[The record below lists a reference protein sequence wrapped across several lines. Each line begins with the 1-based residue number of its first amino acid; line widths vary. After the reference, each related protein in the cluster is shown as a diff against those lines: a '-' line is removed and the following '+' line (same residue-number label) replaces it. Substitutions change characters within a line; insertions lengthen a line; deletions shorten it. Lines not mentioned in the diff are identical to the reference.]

1 MDIAQD
7 SGAPGGPSFATVDRG
22 VPAFV
27 QVATQIIAK
36 IRAGELPVGEKL
48 PTEKALADQ
57 FGVGRSSIREALSCL
72 QFTGFVESQ
81 RGSGTV
87 VRSAVARGDEL
98 LTDQGLADP
107 ADLFD
112 VLEARLVL
120 EPQVVA
126 HAAADPDDER
136 LAELA
141 VLLDGMRLA
150 VGAPELHARTDLGL
164 HRALIRCCRNPALA
178 SAADRLVV
186 RSEGTLWRTV
196 RDRAWAA
203 DELPRSW
210 VEHHEAVVRAV
221 TGRDP
226 DAAEAA
232 MRRHLESVVRNAAA
246 AAGPDAGGA
255 AGRVLRRLDASGTP

>member
-1 MDIAQD
+1 MDGAQD
-7 SGAPGGPSFATVDRG
+7 TPMPGGPSFATVDRG

-27 QVATQIIAK
+27 QVATQVIAK

-72 QFTGFVESQ
+72 QFTGYVESQ

-98 LTDQGLADP
+98 LTDQGLARP

-112 VLEARLVL
+112 VLEARLVI
-120 EPQVVA
+120 EPQAVA
-126 HAAADPDDER
+126 HAAADPDRER
-136 LAELA
+136 LGELA
-141 VLLDGMRLA
+141 VLLDGMRLSI
-150 VGAPELHARTDLGL
+150 GTPGLHARTDLGL
-164 HRALIRCCRNPALA
+164 HRALIRCCRNPELVTT
-178 SAADRLVV
+178 ADRLLV

-196 RDRAWAA
+196 RDHAWAGA
-203 DELPRSW
+203 ELPRSW
-210 VEHHEAVVRAV
+210 VDHHDAVVRAV
-221 TGRDP
+221 TTGDP
-226 DAAEAA
+226 DAAETA

-246 AAGPDAGGA
+246 AAGPDVGGTA
-255 AGRVLRRLDASGTP
+255 ARVLRRLDATATA